1 MSETQGNTDIPG
13 LSTTDMDIT
22 SVLNDL
28 GAAPVP
34 PEPEDNASP
43 STDMEDVPV
52 LMRGSGSKSK
62 KLVKNEDKEV
72 RDRYVGATYEVH
84 QFNLWKAEDLKA
96 YQELMTSVG
105 TDKYSRVVF
114 QERMYLQDKQSWT
127 ILVEIQH
134 FALISR

>member
-1 MSETQGNTDIPG
+1 MSEEQASRDIPG

-22 SVLNDL
+22 GVLSDI
-28 GAAPVP
+28 GMTP
-34 PEPEDNASP
+34 PPPDPEDNAP
-43 STDMEDVPV
+43 PPVDMEDVPV
-52 LMRGSGSKSK
+52 LVRGSNQKTK

-84 QFNLWKAEDLKA
+84 QYNLWKAEDLKA